1 MGDDGKVAILNRTGL
16 GSTPQE
22 PLALVAKMSYSER
35 TDLESG
41 RRDGLASA
49 SEPDTLA
56 TPQEIRY
63 RTSIQN
69 SLTFLFITS

>member
-1 MGDDGKVAILNRTGL
+1 MHDADKVSVLNNTGI

-22 PLALVAKMSYSER
+22 PLALVAKMSGSER
-35 TDLESG
+35 SALLSE

-49 SEPDTLA
+49 EDPDA

-63 RTSIQN
+63 RTSIQR
-69 SLTFLFITS
+69 SPAFFS